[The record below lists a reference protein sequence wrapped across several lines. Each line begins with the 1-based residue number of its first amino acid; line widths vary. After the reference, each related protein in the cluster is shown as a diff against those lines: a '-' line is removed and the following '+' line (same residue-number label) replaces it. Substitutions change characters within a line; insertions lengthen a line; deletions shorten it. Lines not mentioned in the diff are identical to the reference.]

1 MALYAEQ
8 LPPTP
13 SISPVYQVRKVW
25 FGPGDRPRETRD
37 SAARTTAISGAV
49 LASLQGMR
57 STRGVPR
64 PSTESPTRQR
74 IRARRYTSV
83 DWIANLRGLGTSNLL
98 RRILGPVVCTTSVAV
113 IVFLASA
120 LLMPQGK
127 FLHASTTGHAL
138 LVSALGL
145 LLVFRTNTAYS
156 RFWEGRQIWQQIL
169 DNGRN
174 LARAAILWR
183 EEMGSQTSAHICRLV
198 QAFPYCMIEH
208 LRSKKDK
215 AMRSKLE
222 RLIGPKG
229 ELACNPQSEYSLPLS
244 SNRPLFIVNQL
255 AYAIREV
262 PNGTGDKALYT
273 NRERSWLMQN
283 LEKLSATIGACERL
297 VQTPVPLSYVRHTS
311 RFLSLFMLTLPFAL
325 VDVLGPY
332 TIPVTCFASWAL
344 FGIFEIGLVIEDP
357 FQGVLKV
364 EVIAETLQ
372 ADIEECI
379 RSLGALD
386 LLDAGALGKEVKRSD
401 ASSSSYAPSRELPS
415 TGEEL
420 SVARA
425 ASMAEDTVQDGSVD
439 TFKPPELTNGRGRLR
454 DVKEMNEEKRKP
466 QVLLEIFQSYDV
478 NGDQAIDKKEMQ
490 KVLQDSA
497 ADMDVPS
504 DCIDVIFDEADSD
517 GDGLLTQAEW
527 CAWAEACLDRAEIA
541 DLVLRMPSSPL
552 LPADSHDDTWDAEEK
567 DEEPQ
572 EQEELPP
579 LPEEKSLSRHFID
592 HF

>member
-1 MALYAEQ
+1 MQ
-8 LPPTP
+8 
-13 SISPVYQVRKVW
+13 PVHRLRKVW
-25 FGPGDRPRETRD
+25 FGAGADAPPSGRR
-37 SAARTTAISGAV
+37 AANGALVPAVSGAV
-49 LASLQGMR
+49 LASLQG
-57 STRGVPR
+57 SGRGVHTR
-64 PSTESPTRQR
+64 AESSRQTR

-83 DWIANLRGLGTSNLL
+83 DWVANLRGLGSSNLL
-98 RRILGPVVCTTSVAV
+98 RRILGPVMCTTSVAV
-113 IVFLASA
+113 VVYLASA

-169 DNGRN
+169 DLGRN
-174 LARAAILWR
+174 LARTAILWR

-208 LRSKKDK
+208 LRGKKDK
-215 AMRSKLE
+215 SMRSKLE

-229 ELACNPQSEYSLPLS
+229 ELACYCQSDYSLPLS

-262 PNGTGDKALYT
+262 PNGRGQEALYT

-372 ADIEECI
+372 VDIEECI
-379 RSLGALD
+379 KSLGALD
-386 LLDAGALGKEVKRSD
+386 LLEAGALGKEVNRKSD
-401 ASSSSYAPSRELPS
+401 AASWEPPKELPS

-425 ASMAEDTVQDGSVD
+425 A
-439 TFKPPELTNGRGRLR
+439 KLR
-454 DVKEMNEEKRKP
+454 DKDQLQEEPETDGKVALVESATHRRWQELKGQKSKQP
-466 QVLLEIFQSYDV
+466 QILVQIFESYDV
-478 NGDQAIDKKEMQ
+478 NGDKAIDKKEMQ
-490 KVLQDSA
+490 KVLQESA
-497 ADMDVPS
+497 SDMEVPD
-504 DCIDVIFDEADSD
+504 DCIDAIFNEADSD

-552 LPADSHDDTWDAEEK
+552 LPADSHDDTDFEAAKEE
-567 DEEPQ
+567 EEEMAKPKKQ
-572 EQEELPP
+572 RPALPDSKN
-579 LPEEKSLSRHFID
+579 LPDDPKASLEAAS
-592 HF
+592 

>member
-1 MALYAEQ
+1 
-8 LPPTP
+8 
-13 SISPVYQVRKVW
+13 
-25 FGPGDRPRETRD
+25 
-37 SAARTTAISGAV
+37 
-49 LASLQGMR
+49 
-57 STRGVPR
+57 
-64 PSTESPTRQR
+64 
-74 IRARRYTSV
+74 
-83 DWIANLRGLGTSNLL
+83 
-98 RRILGPVVCTTSVAV
+98 
-113 IVFLASA
+113 
-120 LLMPQGK
+120 
-127 FLHASTTGHAL
+127 
-138 LVSALGL
+138 
-145 LLVFRTNTAYS
+145 
-156 RFWEGRQIWQQIL
+156 
-169 DNGRN
+169 
-174 LARAAILWR
+174 
-183 EEMGSQTSAHICRLV
+183 
-198 QAFPYCMIEH
+198 
-208 LRSKKDK
+208 
-215 AMRSKLE
+215 
-222 RLIGPKG
+222 
-229 ELACNPQSEYSLPLS
+229 
-244 SNRPLFIVNQL
+244 
-255 AYAIREV
+255 
-262 PNGTGDKALYT
+262 
-273 NRERSWLMQN
+273 MQN

-311 RFLSLFMLTLPFAL
+311 RFLSLPFAL

-401 ASSSSYAPSRELPS
+401 ASSSSYAPSPS
-415 TGEEL
+415 FI
-420 SVARA
+420 A
-425 ASMAEDTVQDGSVD
+425 QDGSVD

-552 LPADSHDDTWDAEEK
+552 LPADSHDDTWEAWLNLGKGVVTLASQHPLEDAEEK

-579 LPEEKSLSRHFID
+579 LPEEKPQKSEAPSEQAEPQSTVEAKS
-592 HF
+592 